1 MYFIANM
8 YQMLYNIIII
18 KGGNKM
24 SELEENDFIQTD
36 SKSFISKTFLW
47 MFLGLLVTGIISVFT
62 YNSGLLENI
71 IYSNMFAVIAII
83 EIVVVLVFSLL
94 FRKLSATAVSIL
106 YFVYAILN
114 GFGLSVIFATF
125 QLESVYLLFFV
136 SALVFGIFA
145 FIGYK
150 TKFDLTK
157 VGNIL
162 FALLL
167 AGVII
172 SIINLFLGNTLLDII
187 LSWFILIL
195 FFGITAYDMQR
206 IKHWSQ
212 IPRIRTD
219 KRHIY
224 AAMEIYLDFIN
235 IFIRL
240 LSIFGKRK

>member
-1 MYFIANM
+1 
-8 YQMLYNIIII
+8 
-18 KGGNKM
+18 M
-24 SELEENDFIQTD
+24 SEFENSESNVVQ
-36 SKSFISKTFLW
+36 KNNNFISKTFLW
-47 MFLGLLVTGIISVFT
+47 MFLGLLATGIISVYT
-62 YNSGLLENI
+62 YNSGLLENMV
-71 IYSNMFAVIAII
+71 YSNMFGVVAII
-83 EIVVVLVFSLL
+83 EIVVVLIFSLL

-106 YFVYAILN
+106 YFIYAILN

-150 TKFDLTK
+150 TKVDLTK
-157 VGNIL
+157 FGNIL

-172 SIINLFLGNTLLDII
+172 SIINLFLGNTILDIA

-206 IKHWSQ
+206 IKRWSQ
-212 IPRIRTD
+212 VPEFQAE
-219 KRHIY
+219 KLHIY

>member
-1 MYFIANM
+1 
-8 YQMLYNIIII
+8 
-18 KGGNKM
+18 M
-24 SELEENDFIQTD
+24 SEFENSESNIVQ
-36 SKSFISKTFLW
+36 KNNNFISKTFLW
-47 MFLGLLVTGIISVFT
+47 MFLGLLATGIISVYT
-62 YNSGLLENI
+62 YNSGLLENMV
-71 IYSNMFAVIAII
+71 YSNMFGVVAII
-83 EIVVVLVFSLL
+83 EIVVVLIFSLL

-106 YFVYAILN
+106 YFIYAILN
-114 GFGLSVIFATF
+114 WFGLSVIFATF

-150 TKFDLTK
+150 TKVDLTK
-157 VGNIL
+157 FGNISL
-162 FALLL
+162 ALLL
-167 AGVII
+167 AVIII
-172 SIINLFLGNTLLDII
+172 SIINLFLGNTILDIA

-206 IKHWSQ
+206 IKRWSQ
-212 IPRIRTD
+212 VPEFQAE
-219 KRHIY
+219 KLHIY

>member
-1 MYFIANM
+1 
-8 YQMLYNIIII
+8 
-18 KGGNKM
+18 M
-24 SELEENDFIQTD
+24 SEFENSESNVVQ
-36 SKSFISKTFLW
+36 KNNNFISKTFLW
-47 MFLGLLVTGIISVFT
+47 MFLGLLATGIISVYT
-62 YNSGLLENI
+62 YNSGLLENMV
-71 IYSNMFAVIAII
+71 YSNMFGVVAII
-83 EIVVVLVFSLL
+83 EIVVVLIFSLL

-106 YFVYAILN
+106 YFIYAILN

-172 SIINLFLGNTLLDII
+172 SIINLFLGNTILDIA

-206 IKHWSQ
+206 IKRWSQ
-212 IPRIRTD
+212 LPEFQAE
-219 KRHIY
+219 KLHIY

>member
-1 MYFIANM
+1 
-8 YQMLYNIIII
+8 
-18 KGGNKM
+18 M
-24 SELEENDFIQTD
+24 SEFENSESNVVQ
-36 SKSFISKTFLW
+36 KNNNFISKTFLW
-47 MFLGLLVTGIISVFT
+47 MFLGLLATGIISVYT
-62 YNSGLLENI
+62 YNSGLLENMV
-71 IYSNMFAVIAII
+71 YSNMFGVVAII
-83 EIVVVLVFSLL
+83 EIVVVLIFSLL

-106 YFVYAILN
+106 YFIYAILN

-162 FALLL
+162 FELLL
-167 AGVII
+167 AGIII
-172 SIINLFLGNTLLDII
+172 SIINLFLGNTILDIA

-206 IKHWSQ
+206 IKRWSQ
-212 IPRIRTD
+212 VPEFQAE
-219 KRHIY
+219 KLHIY

>member
-1 MYFIANM
+1 
-8 YQMLYNIIII
+8 
-18 KGGNKM
+18 M
-24 SELEENDFIQTD
+24 SEFENSESNVVQ
-36 SKSFISKTFLW
+36 KNNNFISKTFLW
-47 MFLGLLVTGIISVFT
+47 MFLGLLATGIISVYT
-62 YNSGLLENI
+62 YNSGLLENMV
-71 IYSNMFAVIAII
+71 YSNMFGVVAII
-83 EIVVVLVFSLL
+83 EIVVVLIFSLL

-106 YFVYAILN
+106 YFIYAILN

-150 TKFDLTK
+150 TKVDLTK

>member
-1 MYFIANM
+1 
-8 YQMLYNIIII
+8 
-18 KGGNKM
+18 M
-24 SELEENDFIQTD
+24 SEFENSESNVVQ
-36 SKSFISKTFLW
+36 KNNNFISKTFLW
-47 MFLGLLVTGIISVFT
+47 MFLGLLATGIISVYT
-62 YNSGLLENI
+62 YNSGLLENMV
-71 IYSNMFAVIAII
+71 YSNMFGVVAII
-83 EIVVVLVFSLL
+83 EIVVVLIFSLL

-106 YFVYAILN
+106 YFIYAILN

-150 TKFDLTK
+150 TKVDLTK
-157 VGNIL
+157 FGNIL

-167 AGVII
+167 AGIII
-172 SIINLFLGNTLLDII
+172 SIINLFLGNTILDIA

-206 IKHWSQ
+206 IKCWSQ
-212 IPRIRTD
+212 VPEFQAE
-219 KRHIY
+219 KLHIY

>member
-1 MYFIANM
+1 
-8 YQMLYNIIII
+8 
-18 KGGNKM
+18 M
-24 SELEENDFIQTD
+24 SEFENSESNIVQ
-36 SKSFISKTFLW
+36 KNNNFISKTFLW
-47 MFLGLLVTGIISVFT
+47 MFLGLLATGIISVYT
-62 YNSGLLENI
+62 YNSGLLENMV
-71 IYSNMFAVIAII
+71 YSNMFGVVAII
-83 EIVVVLVFSLL
+83 EIVVVLIFSLL

-106 YFVYAILN
+106 YFIYAILN

-150 TKFDLTK
+150 TKVDLTK
-157 VGNIL
+157 FGNISL
-162 FALLL
+162 ALLL
-167 AGVII
+167 AVIII
-172 SIINLFLGNTLLDII
+172 SIINLFLGNTILDIA

-206 IKHWSQ
+206 IKRWSQ
-212 IPRIRTD
+212 VPEFQAE
-219 KRHIY
+219 KLHIY

>member
-1 MYFIANM
+1 
-8 YQMLYNIIII
+8 
-18 KGGNKM
+18 M
-24 SELEENDFIQTD
+24 SEFEENDFIQTD

-83 EIVVVLVFSLL
+83 EIVVALVFSLL

-106 YFVYAILN
+106 YFIYAILN

-150 TKFDLTK
+150 TKVDLTK
-157 VGNIL
+157 FGNISL
-162 FALLL
+162 ALLL
-167 AGVII
+167 AVIII
-172 SIINLFLGNTLLDII
+172 SIINLFLENTLLDII

>member
-1 MYFIANM
+1 
-8 YQMLYNIIII
+8 
-18 KGGNKM
+18 M
-24 SELEENDFIQTD
+24 SEFENSESNVVQ
-36 SKSFISKTFLW
+36 KNNNFISKTFLW
-47 MFLGLLVTGIISVFT
+47 MFLGLLATGIISVYT
-62 YNSGLLENI
+62 YNSGLLENMV
-71 IYSNMFAVIAII
+71 YSNMFGVVAII
-83 EIVVVLVFSLL
+83 EIVVVLIFSLL

-106 YFVYAILN
+106 YFIYAILN

-150 TKFDLTK
+150 TKVDLTK
-157 VGNIL
+157 FGNISL
-162 FALLL
+162 ALLL
-167 AGVII
+167 AVIII
-172 SIINLFLGNTLLDII
+172 SIINLFLGNTILDIA

-206 IKHWSQ
+206 IKRWSQ
-212 IPRIRTD
+212 VPEFQAE
-219 KRHIY
+219 KLHIY

>member
-1 MYFIANM
+1 
-8 YQMLYNIIII
+8 
-18 KGGNKM
+18 M
-24 SELEENDFIQTD
+24 SEFENSESNVVQ
-36 SKSFISKTFLW
+36 KNNNFISKTFLW
-47 MFLGLLVTGIISVFT
+47 MFLGLLATGIISVYT
-62 YNSGLLENI
+62 YNSGLLENMV
-71 IYSNMFAVIAII
+71 YSNMFGVVAII
-83 EIVVVLVFSLL
+83 EIVVVLIFSLL

-106 YFVYAILN
+106 YFIYAILN

-150 TKFDLTK
+150 TKVDLTK
-157 VGNIL
+157 FGNIL

-167 AGVII
+167 VGIII
-172 SIINLFLGNTLLDII
+172 SIINLFLGNTILDIA

-206 IKHWSQ
+206 IKRWSQ
-212 IPRIRTD
+212 VPEFQAE
-219 KRHIY
+219 KLHIY

>member
-1 MYFIANM
+1 
-8 YQMLYNIIII
+8 
-18 KGGNKM
+18 M
-24 SELEENDFIQTD
+24 SEFEENDFIQTD

-47 MFLGLLVTGIISVFT
+47 MFLGLLATGIISVYT
-62 YNSGLLENI
+62 YNSGLLENMV
-71 IYSNMFAVIAII
+71 YSNMFGVVAII
-83 EIVVVLVFSLL
+83 EIVVVLIFSLL

-106 YFVYAILN
+106 YFIYAILN

-150 TKFDLTK
+150 TKVDLTK
-157 VGNIL
+157 FGNIL

-172 SIINLFLGNTLLDII
+172 SIINLFLGNTILDIA

-206 IKHWSQ
+206 IKRWSQ
-212 IPRIRTD
+212 VPEFQAE
-219 KRHIY
+219 KLHIY

>member
-1 MYFIANM
+1 
-8 YQMLYNIIII
+8 
-18 KGGNKM
+18 M
-24 SELEENDFIQTD
+24 SEFEENDFIQTD

-106 YFVYAILN
+106 YFIYAILN

-150 TKFDLTK
+150 TKVDLTK
-157 VGNIL
+157 FGNISL
-162 FALLL
+162 ALLL
-167 AGVII
+167 AVIII
-172 SIINLFLGNTLLDII
+172 SIINLFLENTLLDII

>member
-1 MYFIANM
+1 
-8 YQMLYNIIII
+8 
-18 KGGNKM
+18 M

-83 EIVVVLVFSLL
+83 EIVVALVFSLL

-106 YFVYAILN
+106 YFIYAILN

-150 TKFDLTK
+150 TKVDLTK
-157 VGNIL
+157 FGNISL
-162 FALLL
+162 ALLL
-167 AGVII
+167 AVIII
-172 SIINLFLGNTLLDII
+172 SIINLFLENTLLDII

>member
-1 MYFIANM
+1 
-8 YQMLYNIIII
+8 
-18 KGGNKM
+18 M
-24 SELEENDFIQTD
+24 SEFENSESNVVQ
-36 SKSFISKTFLW
+36 KNNNFISKTFLW
-47 MFLGLLVTGIISVFT
+47 MFLGLLATGIISVYT
-62 YNSGLLENI
+62 YNSGLLENMV
-71 IYSNMFAVIAII
+71 YSNMFGVVAII
-83 EIVVVLVFSLL
+83 EIVVVLIFSLL

-106 YFVYAILN
+106 YFIYAILN

-150 TKFDLTK
+150 TKVDLTK
-157 VGNIL
+157 FGNIL

-172 SIINLFLGNTLLDII
+172 SIINLFLGNTILDIA

-206 IKHWSQ
+206 IKCWSQ
-212 IPRIRTD
+212 VPEFQAE
-219 KRHIY
+219 KLHIY

>member
-1 MYFIANM
+1 
-8 YQMLYNIIII
+8 
-18 KGGNKM
+18 M
-24 SELEENDFIQTD
+24 SEFENSESNVVQ
-36 SKSFISKTFLW
+36 KNNNFISKTFLW
-47 MFLGLLVTGIISVFT
+47 MFLGLLATGIISVYT
-62 YNSGLLENI
+62 YNSGLLENMV
-71 IYSNMFAVIAII
+71 YSNMFGVVAII
-83 EIVVVLVFSLL
+83 EIVVVLIFSLL

-106 YFVYAILN
+106 YFIYAILN

-150 TKFDLTK
+150 TKVDLTK

-172 SIINLFLGNTLLDII
+172 SIINLFLGNTILDIV

-206 IKHWSQ
+206 IKRWSQ
-212 IPRIRTD
+212 VPEFQAE
-219 KRHIY
+219 KLHIY

>member
-1 MYFIANM
+1 
-8 YQMLYNIIII
+8 
-18 KGGNKM
+18 M
-24 SELEENDFIQTD
+24 SEFEN
-36 SKSFISKTFLW
+36 SESNVVRKNNNFISKTFLW
-47 MFLGLLVTGIISVFT
+47 MFLGLLATGIISVYT
-62 YNSGLLENI
+62 YNSGLLENMV
-71 IYSNMFAVIAII
+71 YSNMFGVVAII
-83 EIVVVLVFSLL
+83 EIVVVLIFSLL

-106 YFVYAILN
+106 YFIYAILN

-167 AGVII
+167 AGIII
-172 SIINLFLGNTLLDII
+172 SIINLFLGNTILDIA

-206 IKHWSQ
+206 IKRWSQ
-212 IPRIRTD
+212 VPEFQAE
-219 KRHIY
+219 KLHIY

>member
-1 MYFIANM
+1 
-8 YQMLYNIIII
+8 
-18 KGGNKM
+18 M
-24 SELEENDFIQTD
+24 SEFENSESNVVQ
-36 SKSFISKTFLW
+36 KNNNFISKTFLW
-47 MFLGLLVTGIISVFT
+47 MFLGLLATGIISVYT
-62 YNSGLLENI
+62 YNSGLLENMV
-71 IYSNMFAVIAII
+71 YSNMFGVVAII
-83 EIVVVLVFSLL
+83 EIVVVLIFSLL

-106 YFVYAILN
+106 YFIYAILN

-150 TKFDLTK
+150 TKVDLTK
-157 VGNIL
+157 FGNIL

-167 AGVII
+167 AGIII
-172 SIINLFLGNTLLDII
+172 SIINLFLGNTILDIA

-206 IKHWSQ
+206 IKRWSQ
-212 IPRIRTD
+212 VPEFQAE
-219 KRHIY
+219 KLHIY

>member
-1 MYFIANM
+1 MIGVENNENNVVKKDDNFIA
-8 YQMLYNIIII
+8 
-18 KGGNKM
+18 
-24 SELEENDFIQTD
+24 
-36 SKSFISKTFLW
+36 KTFLW
-47 MFLGLLVTGIISVFT
+47 MFLGLLATGIISIYT
-62 YNSGLLENI
+62 YNSGLLENMV
-71 IYSNMFAVIAII
+71 YNNMFSIVAII

-94 FRKLSATAVSIL
+94 FRKLSPTMVAIL
-106 YFVYAILN
+106 YFIYAILN

-125 QLESVYLLFFV
+125 QLESIYLLFFA
-136 SALVFGIFA
+136 SAAVFGIFA

-150 TKFDLTK
+150 TKIDLTK
-157 VGNIL
+157 MGNIL
-162 FALLL
+162 LALLL
-167 AGVII
+167 IGII
-172 SIINLFLGNTLLDII
+172 VSIINLFIGNSILDII
-187 LSWFILIL
+187 ISWFVLIL

-212 IPRIRTD
+212 LPRIETD

>member
-1 MYFIANM
+1 
-8 YQMLYNIIII
+8 
-18 KGGNKM
+18 M

>member
-1 MYFIANM
+1 
-8 YQMLYNIIII
+8 
-18 KGGNKM
+18 M
-24 SELEENDFIQTD
+24 SEFENSESNVVQ
-36 SKSFISKTFLW
+36 KNNNFISKTFLW
-47 MFLGLLVTGIISVFT
+47 MFLGLLATGIISVYT
-62 YNSGLLENI
+62 YNSGLLENMV
-71 IYSNMFAVIAII
+71 YSNMFGVVAII
-83 EIVVVLVFSLL
+83 EIVVVLIFSLL

-106 YFVYAILN
+106 YFIYAILN

-150 TKFDLTK
+150 TKVDLTK

-172 SIINLFLGNTLLDII
+172 SIINLFLGNTILDIA

-206 IKHWSQ
+206 IKRWSQ
-212 IPRIRTD
+212 VPEFQAE
-219 KRHIY
+219 KLHIY